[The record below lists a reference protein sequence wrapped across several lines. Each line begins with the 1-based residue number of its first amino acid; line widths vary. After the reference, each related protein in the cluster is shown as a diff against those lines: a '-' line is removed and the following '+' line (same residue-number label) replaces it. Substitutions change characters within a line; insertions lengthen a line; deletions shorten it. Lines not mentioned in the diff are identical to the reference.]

1 MALEKWS
8 AQTTKLTFHD
18 QDLLCLSN
26 TDDAGITFNKSQKV
40 GLSLF
45 SNEIIRRLGTGQD
58 KKIAIWSGTKT
69 QDFDVDFEF
78 DTVTNVLKIGDD
90 GGSLSNPDS
99 GTINIMESPS
109 GNSISI
115 GAKTGGGHQ
124 VHTIKV
130 METNTTFNAANGGD
144 LFVEAGNCSSNAAND
159 QDGGFL
165 YLKAGKPSK
174 SGGSDGE
181 SNIIF
186 QTADASGGG
195 GGRAANWAT
204 RMTIKKT
211 GFIHVNEKMGIAI
224 EPTGLA
230 QLEIDQLN
238 VAGAIPVINMDQ
250 ADLSEEFINF
260 ITTVG
265 VNNPIDDVTALGTF
279 YGTAR
284 IAINGTFK
292 KIAVYNL

>member
-18 QDLLCLSN
+18 QDLLLLSN
-26 TDDAGITFNKSQKV
+26 TDDAGITFNKSQKIN
-40 GLSLF
+40 LNLF

-58 KKIAIWSGTKT
+58 KKIAIWSGTDT
-69 QDFDVDFEF
+69 QDFDEFFEF
-78 DTVTNVLKIGDD
+78 DTATNVLKIADP
-90 GGSLSNPDS
+90 GGSISNPDS
-99 GTINIMESPS
+99 GTINIMESPD

-115 GAKTGGGHQ
+115 GCELGGGHQ

-130 METNTTFNAANGGD
+130 MEPNTTFNAANGGD
-144 LFVEAGNCSSNAAND
+144 LFIEAGNVSSNSAND

-165 YLKAGKPSK
+165 YLKSGKPSK
-174 SGGSDGE
+174 QGGTDGE

-186 QTADASGGG
+186 QTADASDDPN
-195 GGRAANWAT
+195 GRALVWGT

-238 VAGAIPVINMDQ
+238 TDGEIPVIELDQ

-260 ITTVG
+260 KAIIG
-265 VNNPIDDVTALGTF
+265 AGNPIDTAALGAF

-284 IAINGTFK
+284 VAVNGTFK
-292 KIAVYNL
+292 KIALYDI